1 MLEISFLLNLNLKR
15 EKNQIFFFFFVIV
28 KEVSMRTGKTFLEKK
43 NNSLKKPLSIC
54 LFLLSKS
61 Q

>member
-43 NNSLKKPLSIC
+43 QFIKKTFEHLSL
-54 LFLLSKS
+54 FTF
-61 Q
+61 